1 LIAYERLHKLSGFGS
16 HDQFTDAH
24 RKWVASFLEDGDCVR
39 EGKWTQSI
47 AIGTQGFVENTK
59 QKLASEQRVE
69 RSLRPGRHTS
79 FESHRFLIRPILAS
93 KTTILGLK
101 TPISGMFINRY
112 HMVFRLVKRKYL

>member
-1 LIAYERLHKLSGFGS
+1 M
-16 HDQFTDAH
+16 
-24 RKWVASFLEDGDCVR
+24 ASFLEDGDCVR

-59 QKLASEQRVE
+59 QKLVSEQRVE

-79 FESHRFLIRPILAS
+79 LESHRFLIRPILAS
-93 KTTILGLK
+93 KTTILGQK

-112 HMVFRLVKRKYL
+112 LIRVVSIVPAKKRPKLLN